1 MTTISNRSRP
11 HQVSSQCGNSFVPFC
26 PSQVLFGLPGFTPWP
41 LCVMAGRGGAELPP
55 ARPWQPVAPAR
66 RADAAAP
73 RRAPAG
79 GRCWRGWAGRTRW
92 LRGLGTCLTAAGG
105 DGVFACPRAV
115 GTTASWR
122 AVMTEADRSVINSY
136 SLGET
141 ASRFLCDGAV
151 LVNSLHVTYLVIS
164 YKS

>member
-11 HQVSSQCGNSFVPFC
+11 HQASSQCGNSFVPFC
-26 PSQVLFGLPGFTPWP
+26 PSQVLFGLPVFTPWP
-41 LCVMAGRGGAELPP
+41 IVSWLVEVELSSHL
-55 ARPWQPVAPAR
+55 ARPWQPVALAR

-73 RRAPAG
+73 RRTPAG
-79 GRCWRGWAGRTRW
+79 GRCWRGWARCTRW
-92 LRGLGTCLTAAGG
+92 PRGLGTRLTAAGG

-122 AVMTEADRSVINSY
+122 VVMTEADRSVINSY

-141 ASRFLCDGAV
+141 DSRFLCDGAV
-151 LVNSLHVTYLVIS
+151 LVNSLHVT
-164 YKS
+164 